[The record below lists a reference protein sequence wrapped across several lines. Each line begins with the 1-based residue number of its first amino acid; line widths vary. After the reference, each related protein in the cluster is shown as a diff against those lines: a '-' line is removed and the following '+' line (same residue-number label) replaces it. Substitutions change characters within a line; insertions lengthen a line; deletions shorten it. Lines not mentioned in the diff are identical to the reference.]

1 MTEEVPIQTV
11 SVDVVLRVASTFY
24 KCVQNV
30 IDNIYYD
37 QPSLAAEC
45 DQTLK
50 TTLETIL
57 KAHDIDCRVVTRE
70 DHEYAIKVT
79 ETLLRCEISEIEDE
93 LENDLYPEIDAD
105 DKSQMRDRLAEAKE
119 SLRANVN
126 EQSRLNEEARLRAI
140 ARSEVDRD
148 LNHLIKVIEKAPLL
162 ASLDTSSSISH

>member
-1 MTEEVPIQTV
+1 M
-11 SVDVVLRVASTFY
+11 
-24 KCVQNV
+24 
-30 IDNIYYD
+30 
-37 QPSLAAEC
+37 
-45 DQTLK
+45 
-50 TTLETIL
+50 

-126 EQSRLNEEARLRAI
+126 EQSRLNEEARLRAL